1 MASAVPREAGVG
13 PDASDIRGKVFV
25 DRASAHAALG
35 LLVHSVAQR
44 VMARG
49 DRVTALDVR

>member
-1 MASAVPREAGVG
+1 MASAVPREAGAG
-13 PDASDIRGKVFV
+13 PDASDIRGKVFS
-25 DRASAHAALG
+25 DRASARAALG

>member
-1 MASAVPREAGVG
+1 MASAVPREAGAG
-13 PDASDIRGKVFV
+13 PDASDIHGKVFA
-25 DRASAHAALG
+25 DRVSARAALG

-49 DRVTALDVR
+49 DRVSALDVR